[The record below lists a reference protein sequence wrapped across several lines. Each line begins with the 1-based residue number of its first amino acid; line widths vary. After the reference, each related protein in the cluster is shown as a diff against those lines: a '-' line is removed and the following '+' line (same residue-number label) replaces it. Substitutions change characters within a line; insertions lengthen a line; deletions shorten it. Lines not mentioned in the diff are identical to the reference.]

1 MCMGFCLPARALG
14 ELDWEE
20 LDRWMEDEKTR
31 PPGPG
36 APDESADYKLG
47 GGAVA
52 NDN

>member
-1 MCMGFCLPARALG
+1 MCIGFCLDACAQE

-20 LDRWMEDEKTR
+20 LDRWMEDEKRR

-47 GGAVA
+47 EGAVA
-52 NDN
+52 DD